1 MRVSDL
7 EALRNWLD
15 RIGELDRVNKGLIDD
30 AIWYLKKEGNEYRA
44 KSALKGVLGNYKS
57 AGKTEA
63 AKAVDRLL

>member
-1 MRVSDL
+1 MRVSEV
-7 EALRNWLD
+7 EAVRNWLD
-15 RIGELDRVNKGLIDD
+15 RIKELDSVNKGLIDD

-44 KSALKGVLGNYKS
+44 KNALKTAYSNYKN